1 MIKQVDLHRRQGINA
16 KSRLLLLFLL
26 IAPMFACQS
35 VETPTADNESQRI
48 SFVSQ
53 LAPHYAVS
61 AGKNTVSW
69 KPDGSL
75 IQGNEHI
82 DADSYKR
89 SLEDAIVATL
99 KSKGY
104 TFSEDTK
111 QADLLVSYAAGLETE
126 LSDAEVTQRF
136 GMIPGL
142 QGQTSV
148 DGKYEKGTIVVD
160 IYDKLAGKSVWR
172 GVVQGFANLEL
183 SPDERSR
190 RLKNL
195 MRQLMAE
202 FPSML

>member
-1 MIKQVDLHRRQGINA
+1 MIKQVDLHRRQGIIA
-16 KSRLLLLFLL
+16 ESQLLLMLLL
-26 IAPMFACQS
+26 IVPMFACQS
-35 VETPTADNESQRI
+35 VETPLAGKETQRI

-61 AGKNTVSW
+61 AGKNTISW
-69 KPDGSL
+69 KPDSSF
-75 IQGNEHI
+75 IEGNEHI

-89 SLEDAIVATL
+89 SLEDAIVAAL

-104 TFSEDTK
+104 TFSEDSQK
-111 QADLLVSYAAGLETE
+111 ADLLVSYAAGLEAE

-142 QGQTSV
+142 QGQASV

-172 GVVQGFANLEL
+172 GVVQGFANLKL
-183 SPDERSR
+183 SSDERSR
-190 RLKNL
+190 RLKNV